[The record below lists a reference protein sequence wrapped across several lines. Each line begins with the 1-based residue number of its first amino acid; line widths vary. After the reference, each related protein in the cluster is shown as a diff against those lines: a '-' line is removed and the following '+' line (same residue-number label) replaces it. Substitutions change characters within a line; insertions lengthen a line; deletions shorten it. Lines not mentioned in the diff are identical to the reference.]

1 MKLAIKTTAA
11 MTIGLFQRN
20 SVFMRPTLPRKI
32 VVCLEML
39 NAFGT

>member
-11 MTIGLFQRN
+11 MTIGFFQLDC
-20 SVFMRPTLPRKI
+20 VFMRPTLPRKI
-32 VVCLEML
+32 VACLGML